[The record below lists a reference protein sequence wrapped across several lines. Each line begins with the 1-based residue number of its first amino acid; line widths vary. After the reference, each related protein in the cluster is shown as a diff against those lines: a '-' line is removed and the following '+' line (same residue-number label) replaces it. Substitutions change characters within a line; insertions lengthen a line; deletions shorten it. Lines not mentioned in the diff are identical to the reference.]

1 MTGKPKARP
10 FNSNLNLSCFTGL
23 TTSQAGLDWAFGLAG
38 DATEMALEE
47 DIGARR
53 WRPGPGL
60 MSLARRTLDLVL
72 PPTDLQGAS
81 AQSPG
86 LSAQS
91 WSRITFID
99 DPVCDGCGQP
109 AEYSLIGRCA
119 ACEARPHVFSRARA
133 ACLYDE
139 FSREPILQFKHADR
153 TDLAPL
159 FARWLSRAG
168 GELLNEADLIVP
180 VPLHRW
186 RLLSRRY
193 NQAAEMARRLAAICS
208 KPYAPQLLVRPR
220 ATATQGGRSASGRR
234 RNMAAAFAVPPRQK
248 AKVAG
253 KRILL
258 VDDVLTTGATADACA
273 RALKAAGASQVWLV
287 VVARVKQSARGP
299 T

>member
-1 MTGKPKARP
+1 MIAD
-10 FNSNLNLSCFTGL
+10 GL
-23 TTSQAGLDWAFGLAG
+23 GWACERREAEQG
-38 DATEMALEE
+38 MALDQET
-47 DIGARR
+47 GAGF

-60 MSLARRTLDLVL
+60 RALARWTLDLLL
-72 PPTDLQGAS
+72 PPTDLAGAS
-81 AQSPG
+81 AQTPG
-86 LSAQS
+86 MGVET
-91 WSRITFID
+91 WGRITFID

-109 AEYSLIGRCA
+109 AEFALIGRCA

-139 FSREPILQFKHADR
+139 HSREPILQFKHADR

-159 FARWLSRAG
+159 FALWLSRAG
-168 GELLNEADLIVP
+168 HDLVAEADLIVP

-193 NQAAEMARRLAAICS
+193 NQAAEMASRLAANCGRTH
-208 KPYAPQLLVRPR
+208 APQVLVRPR

-234 RNMAAAFAVPPRQK
+234 RNMAGAFAVPQRQK
-248 AKVAG
+248 ARIAG

-273 RALKAAGASQVWLV
+273 RALKAAGAAEVWLV

>member
-1 MTGKPKARP
+1 MSSEQDPE
-10 FNSNLNLSCFTGL
+10 
-23 TTSQAGLDWAFGLAG
+23 AG
-38 DATEMALEE
+38 
-47 DIGARR
+47 R

-60 MSLARRTLDLVL
+60 LFLARRTLDLVL
-72 PPTDLQGAS
+72 PPTDLAGAS

-86 LSAQS
+86 LSAQT

-109 AEYSLIGRCA
+109 AEFALIGRCA

-139 FSREPILQFKHADR
+139 HSREPILQFKHADR

-168 GELLNEADLIVP
+168 GDLAAEADLIVP

-193 NQAAEMARRLAAICS
+193 NQAAEMARRLAAIRGRT
-208 KPYAPQLLVRPR
+208 YAPQVLVRPR

-234 RNMAAAFAVPPRQK
+234 RNMAGAFAVPAGQK
-248 AKVAG
+248 ARVAG

-273 RALKAAGASQVWLV
+273 RALKAAGAAQVWLV
-287 VVARVKQSARGP
+287 VIARVKQSARGP